1 MFILAKLFFCGIF
14 IAMKGGCSMADGIGE
29 RLRMCRRKRGLS
41 LRGLAETS
49 QVPVST
55 ISAVEAGARPGAGI
69 SMETAKKLSVALQM
83 SLDWLA
89 FGYERSTPPP

>member
-1 MFILAKLFFCGIF
+1 
-14 IAMKGGCSMADGIGE
+14 MKGDFCMADGIGE
-29 RLRMCRRKRGLS
+29 RLCMCRKKRGLS

-55 ISAVEAGARPGAGI
+55 ISAVEAGTRPGSGM
-69 SMETAKKLSVALQM
+69 SMETCKKLSVALHM

-89 FGYERSTPPP
+89 FGYERYQPAPAEEWPWGHDCP